1 MTRLRIADQRP
12 IDDPATWLACGGA
25 VVALDALRNEG
36 LLVFGAAYAT
46 TDLMA
51 FAVRHGTGYLR
62 VAISADVADRLGLP
76 PMHNSFRQSGQGG
89 FTVSVN
95 ARYGVGTGISAHDR
109 ACTARLIAD
118 ANAQPDDFTRPG
130 HLLPVVAGPRD
141 GDGEAKVA
149 RQALALVEAAG
160 LTAASVYSEIVS
172 VQDPTTI
179 MAADEAEVFARSVGV
194 PAVWISNTAPQ
205 HAQARNGRNR
215 MNKHHVGEDPA
226 QAIGGSPSSSH
237 MQSSHIAAVVPI
249 LS

>member
-1 MTRLRIADQRP
+1 MTRLRVAGQRP

-25 VVALDALRNEG
+25 VVALDSRRNEG
-36 LLVFGAAYAT
+36 LMVFGAAYAT

-62 VAISADVADRLGLP
+62 VAISPDVADRLNLP

-89 FTVSVN
+89 FTVSVD
-95 ARYGVGTGISAHDR
+95 ARYAVGTGISAHDR

-118 ANAQPDDFTRPG
+118 PNAQPDDFTRPG

-141 GDGEAKVA
+141 GDGESAVA
-149 RQALALVEAAG
+149 CQALALVDAAG
-160 LTAASVYSEIVS
+160 LTAAAVYSELVS

-179 MAADEAEVFARSVGV
+179 MAADEAGAFARSVGI
-194 PAVWISNTAPQ
+194 PAIWMPNTDPQ
-205 HAQARNGRNR
+205 HSRSRNGRNT
-215 MNKHHVGEDPA
+215 MNDRHVGENPA
-226 QAIGGSPSSSH
+226 PVFPRTPSGGQQPAH
-237 MQSSHIAAVVPI
+237 LAAVVPI

>member
-1 MTRLRIADQRP
+1 MTRLRVAGQRAIA
-12 IDDPATWLACGGA
+12 DPATWLACGGA
-25 VVALDALRNEG
+25 VVVLDALRNEG
-36 LLVFGAAYAT
+36 LMVFGAAYAT

-62 VAISADVADRLGLP
+62 VGISADVADRLGLP
-76 PMHNSFRQSGQGG
+76 PMHNSFRQAVQGG
-89 FTVSVN
+89 FTVSVD

-109 ACTARLIAD
+109 ARTARLIAD
-118 ANAQPDDFTRPG
+118 PSAQADDFTRPG

-141 GDGEAKVA
+141 GDGEAMVA

-160 LTAASVYSEIVS
+160 LTAAAVYSEIVS

-194 PAVWISNTAPQ
+194 PAIRIANTAPQ
-205 HAQARNGRNR
+205 HAEARNGRNR
-215 MNKHHVGEDPA
+215 MNDRHVSEDPA
-226 QAIGGSPSSSH
+226 QVIGRSPSSSH
-237 MQSSHIAAVVPI
+237 TQSSQLAAVVPI